1 MEVPSESF
9 KGELGIEEP
18 VILCEPRIL
27 TVNQWL
33 VIIYKVV
40 TTAIFYSQRLRHRNS
55 PIKEGRQGNSC
66 YIIETKEKK
75 LPSEYL

>member
-33 VIIYKVV
+33 VDYIQNMHPRNGNPCYTLIRR
-40 TTAIFYSQRLRHRNS
+40 RLMMYERKR
-55 PIKEGRQGNSC
+55 KG
-66 YIIETKEKK
+66 
-75 LPSEYL
+75 

>member
-33 VIIYKVV
+33 ADTKTVAADGKFGMSA
-40 TTAIFYSQRLRHRNS
+40 TCIFYFFLVAD
-55 PIKEGRQGNSC
+55 G
-66 YIIETKEKK
+66 
-75 LPSEYL
+75 